1 MNRNSIFLPLLL
13 VIFLACAS
21 QSFSQTFGKI
31 FTNEEADNMFGKV
44 LQSRP
49 IPTQLVQEL
58 LNQTNNYIMFRIENN
73 KVIVLDNKRNVLFP
87 EGSLINSQDVFTVY
101 DVQVLTELLN
111 LGNSSEV
118 KVEQR
123 SEVLSITSGGFTME
137 IGSFCPPFCGND

>member
-1 MNRNSIFLPLLL
+1 MNRNTFFLSMLL

-31 FTNEEADNMFGKV
+31 FTSEEADNMFGKV

-58 LNQTNNYIMFRIENN
+58 LNQTNNYIMFSIENN
-73 KVIVLDNKRNVLFP
+73 KVIVLDNKRNVLYP
-87 EGSLINSQDVFTVY
+87 EGVLINSQDVFTVY
-101 DVQVLTELLN
+101 AVQVLTELLN

-118 KVEQR
+118 KVEKR
-123 SEVLSITSGGFTME
+123 SEVLSITSGGYTME
-137 IGSFCPPFCGND
+137 VGSLCPPICGND

>member
-1 MNRNSIFLPLLL
+1 MKRNSVFLSMLFVL
-13 VIFLACAS
+13 FLTCAS

-31 FTNEEADNMFGKV
+31 FSSEEADNMFGKV
-44 LQSRP
+44 LHSRSLS
-49 IPTQLVQEL
+49 TQLVQEL
-58 LNQTNNYIMFRIENN
+58 LNRTNNYIMFSIENN

-87 EGSLINSQDVFTVY
+87 EGVLINSQDVFTVY
-101 DVQVLTELLN
+101 AVQVVTELLS

>member
-1 MNRNSIFLPLLL
+1 MNRNSIFLSLLF

-49 IPTQLVQEL
+49 IPTQLVWEL
-58 LNQTNNYIMFRIENN
+58 LNRTNNYIMFRIENN

-87 EGSLINSQDVFTVY
+87 EGVLINSQDVFTVY
-101 DVQVLTELLN
+101 DVQVLTELLT
-111 LGNSSEV
+111 LGNSTEV

-137 IGSFCPPFCGND
+137 VGAFCPPFCTND

>member
-1 MNRNSIFLPLLL
+1 MNRNTILLSMLL

-73 KVIVLDNKRNVLFP
+73 RVIVLDNKRNVLFP
-87 EGSLINSQDVFTVY
+87 EGVLINSQDVFTVY
-101 DVQVLTELLN
+101 EVQVLAELLN

-118 KVEQR
+118 NVEKR
-123 SEVLSITSGGFTME
+123 SEVLSITSGGYTME
-137 IGSFCPPFCGND
+137 IGALCPPFCTND

>member
-1 MNRNSIFLPLLL
+1 MNRNTILLSMLL

-73 KVIVLDNKRNVLFP
+73 RVIVLDNKRNVLFP
-87 EGSLINSQDVFTVY
+87 EGVLINSQDVFTVY
-101 DVQVLTELLN
+101 AVQVLTELLN

-118 KVEQR
+118 KVEKR
-123 SEVLSITSGGFTME
+123 SEVLSITSGGYTME
-137 IGSFCPPFCGND
+137 VGVFCPPFCPHD

>member
-1 MNRNSIFLPLLL
+1 MNRNSIFLSLLL

-49 IPTQLVQEL
+49 IPTQLVWEL
-58 LNQTNNYIMFRIENN
+58 LNRTNNYIMFRIENN
-73 KVIVLDNKRNVLFP
+73 KVIVLDNKRNVLYP
-87 EGSLINSQDVFTVY
+87 EGIIVNSQDVFTVY
-101 DVQVLTELLN
+101 DVQVLAELLN

-118 KVEQR
+118 NVEKR

-137 IGSFCPPFCGND
+137 VGAFCPPICTND

>member
-1 MNRNSIFLPLLL
+1 MNRNTFFLSMLI

-21 QSFSQTFGKI
+21 QSFSQTYGKI

-49 IPTQLVQEL
+49 ISTQLVQEL
-58 LNQTNNYIMFRIENN
+58 LNQTNNYLMFRIENN

-87 EGSLINSQDVFTVY
+87 EGVLINSQDVFTVY
-101 DVQVLTELLN
+101 EVQVLAELLN

-118 KVEQR
+118 QVEKR
-123 SEVLSITSGGFTME
+123 SEVLSITSGGYTME
-137 IGSFCPPFCGND
+137 VGALCPPICGND

>member
-1 MNRNSIFLPLLL
+1 MNRNTFFLSMLV

-21 QSFSQTFGKI
+21 QSFSQTYGKI
-31 FTNEEADNMFGKV
+31 FTNEEADDMFGKV
-44 LQSRP
+44 LHSRP
-49 IPTQLVQEL
+49 ISTQLVQEL
-58 LNQTNNYIMFRIENN
+58 LNQTNNYLMFRVENN
-73 KVIVLDNKRNVLFP
+73 RVIVLDNKRNVLFP
-87 EGSLINSQDVFTVY
+87 EGVLINSQDVFTVY

-137 IGSFCPPFCGND
+137 FGVFCPPFCPND

>member
-1 MNRNSIFLPLLL
+1 MNRNTILLSMLL

-49 IPTQLVQEL
+49 IPTQLVWEL
-58 LNQTNNYIMFRIENN
+58 LNRTNNYIMFRIENN
-73 KVIVLDNKRNVLFP
+73 KVIVLDSKRNVLYP
-87 EGSLINSQDVFTVY
+87 EGVLINSQDVFTVY
-101 DVQVLTELLN
+101 AVQVLTELLN

-118 KVEQR
+118 KVEKR
-123 SEVLSITSGGFTME
+123 SEVLSITSGGYTME
-137 IGSFCPPFCGND
+137 VGSLCPPFCSND

>member
-1 MNRNSIFLPLLL
+1 MNRNTFFLSMLL

-58 LNQTNNYIMFRIENN
+58 LNRTNNYIMFRIENN
-73 KVIVLDNKRNVLFP
+73 KVIILDNKRNVLFP
-87 EGSLINSQDVFTVY
+87 EGVLINSQDVFTVY
-101 DVQVLTELLN
+101 AVQVLTELLN

-118 KVEQR
+118 KVEKR
-123 SEVLSITSGGFTME
+123 SEVLSISSGGYTME
-137 IGSFCPPFCGND
+137 VGALCPPFCTND

>member
-1 MNRNSIFLPLLL
+1 MNRNTFFLSMLL

-31 FTNEEADNMFGKV
+31 FTSEEADNMFGKV

-58 LNQTNNYIMFRIENN
+58 LNRTNNYIMFRIENN

-87 EGSLINSQDVFTVY
+87 EGVLINSQDVFTVY
-101 DVQVLTELLN
+101 EVSVLAELLN

-118 KVEQR
+118 QVEKR
-123 SEVLSITSGGFTME
+123 SEVLSITSGGYTME
-137 IGSFCPPFCGND
+137 VGALCPPFCTND